1 MIRAKKIRQQVC
13 FSETENGNLDRKE
26 KIKPERLF
34 LAISL
39 IAGLAFALLQPLF
52 IEPDSSYHFDKAMYI
67 SNTVVDRTK
76 VGLSGKI
83 ISPPYPF
90 YYCEQHDA
98 KGVYFEKF
106 LKQNFL

>member
-1 MIRAKKIRQQVC
+1 M
-13 FSETENGNLDRKE
+13 DRKE

-76 VGLSGKI
+76 VGLSGEDYQS
-83 ISPPYPF
+83 SPIPF
-90 YYCEQHDA
+90 TTVSSMMQ
-98 KGVYFEKF
+98 KGVYLEKF
-106 LKQNFL
+106 FETKLHVI

>member
-1 MIRAKKIRQQVC
+1 M
-13 FSETENGNLDRKE
+13 DREE

-39 IAGLAFALLQPLF
+39 IAGLALLQPLF

-76 VGLSGKI
+76 VGLSGEDYQS
-83 ISPPYPF
+83 SPIPF
-90 YYCEQHDA
+90 TTVSSMMQ

-106 LKQNFL
+106 FETKLPVISKEKVVDKRVRGTK

>member
-1 MIRAKKIRQQVC
+1 M
-13 FSETENGNLDRKE
+13 DRKE

-76 VGLSGKI
+76 VGLSGEDYQSSPIPFTTVSSMMQKEF
-83 ISPPYPF
+83 IS
-90 YYCEQHDA
+90 
-98 KGVYFEKF
+98 KNF

>member
-1 MIRAKKIRQQVC
+1 M
-13 FSETENGNLDRKE
+13 DRKE

-76 VGLSGKI
+76 VGLSGEDYQS
-83 ISPPYPF
+83 SPIPF
-90 YYCEQHDA
+90 TTVSSMMQ
-98 KGVYFEKF
+98 K
-106 LKQNFL
+106 